1 MNLDD
6 DQEFIGRDESGDR
19 AEATVW
25 LAVKIL
31 MCIAVLDV
39 IAEVIRDGL

>member
-1 MNLDD
+1 MTLDD

-31 MCIAVLDV
+31 MCIAVLNV
-39 IAEVIRDGL
+39 IAEAIRDGL